1 MARRRHNRSGRPYAR
16 TDRVNELVREIVADE
31 LQRIGDERLEWVTV
45 TSVTVDNELSTAR
58 VYVDALD
65 QGPSGGE
72 DGADVV
78 GAAILAALGQH
89 RVRLQA
95 AIGRQARMRRTPEL
109 SFRFDP
115 AVVAGARVE
124 EILRDLVPAAGD
136 SITAEADVSADPDV
150 GEDSEPGL
158 EADVVRTDDPVVD
171 GR

>member
-1 MARRRHNRSGRPYAR
+1 MARRRHNQSGRPYAR
-16 TDRVNELVREIVADE
+16 TARVNELVREIVADE

-58 VYVDALD
+58 VFVDALD
-65 QGPSGGE
+65 QGVAEGEADGDTGGT
-72 DGADVV
+72 
-78 GAAILAALGQH
+78 AILAVLGQH

-124 EILRDLVPAAGD
+124 EILRDLGPSADDANDAGPVAAAD
-136 SITAEADVSADPDV
+136 ADVEPADDAV
-150 GEDSEPGL
+150 G
-158 EADVVRTDDPVVD
+158 D
-171 GR
+171 GH